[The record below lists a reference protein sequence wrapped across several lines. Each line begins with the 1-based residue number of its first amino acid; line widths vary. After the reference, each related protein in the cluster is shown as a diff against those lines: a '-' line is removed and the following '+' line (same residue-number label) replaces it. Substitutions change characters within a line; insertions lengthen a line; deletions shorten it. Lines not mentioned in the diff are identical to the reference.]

1 MKRNA
6 ASRLGST
13 LGASDRLTASSAPN
27 PRVALIIKR
36 SAYRVQV
43 EERKNGR
50 IKRLLAA
57 RDPAVAQLRAAH
69 EDHEATV
76 REVEAALSVLGVD
89 VAFIGSVGD
98 EFDARGLDLV
108 ITVGGDGTLLS
119 ASHSVADV
127 PILGIN
133 SAPEYSVGFFCGARR
148 GEATSAIGR
157 ALRSELRRAV
167 LTRMQVCVNGRVVAA
182 RVLNDALFCHASPA
196 ATSRYIVRLGDIEEE
211 QKSSGFWIGP
221 AAGSTAAQRS
231 AGGRVI
237 ALTSKRLQLVVRE
250 PYTPHGERYRL
261 RHALIP
267 PGVPL
272 VVRSKIADG
281 KIFIDGPNR
290 TIDVS
295 VGDVLEFTQA
305 NEALTVLGI
314 APTRRWGVDHDEPA
328 EPESRRSPH
337 RDSHAR

>member
-1 MKRNA
+1 MKR
-6 ASRLGST
+6 
-13 LGASDRLTASSAPN
+13 ASSTRRKTPVGANGLAAKSAPR
-27 PRVALIIKR
+27 PKVALIIKR

-50 IKRLLAA
+50 IQRLLAA
-57 RDPAVAQLRAAH
+57 HDPTVAHLRAAH
-69 EDHEATV
+69 EEHEATV
-76 REVEAALSVLGVD
+76 QEVKAALAVLGVD
-89 VAFIGSVGD
+89 IAFEGSVGD
-98 EFDARGLDLV
+98 AFDAHGLDLV

-148 GEATSAIGR
+148 GEAALAIGR
-157 ALRSELRRAV
+157 ALRGELRRAV

-182 RVLNDALFCHASPA
+182 RVLNDALFCHVSPA

-237 ALTSKRLQLVVRE
+237 PLTSKRLQLVVRE

-267 PGVPL
+267 PGTPL
-272 VVRSKIADG
+272 VVRSKMTDA
-281 KIFIDGPNR
+281 KLFIDGPNR
-290 TIDVS
+290 TIDVG
-295 VGDVLEFTQA
+295 VGDLLEFTQA
-305 NEALTVLGI
+305 SEALTVLGI

-328 EPESRRSPH
+328 SHPPSRVAHP
-337 RDSHAR
+337 DDHAR

>member
-1 MKRNA
+1 MKRDK
-6 ASRLGST
+6 ASRRSKTPEAADGL
-13 LGASDRLTASSAPN
+13 AKPDAPR
-27 PRVALIIKR
+27 PKAALIVKR

-50 IKRLLAA
+50 IQRLLAA
-57 RDPAVAQLRAAH
+57 DDPAVAHLRAAH
-69 EDHEATV
+69 EEHETTV
-76 REVEAALSVLGVD
+76 HEVRAALAVLGVD
-89 VAFIGSVGD
+89 IAFEGSVGD
-98 EFDARGLDLV
+98 TFDARGLDLV

-148 GEATSAIGR
+148 GEAALAIGR
-157 ALRSELRRAV
+157 ALRGELRRAV

-182 RVLNDALFCHASPA
+182 RVLNDALFCHVSPA

-267 PGVPL
+267 PGTPL
-272 VVRSKIADG
+272 VVRSKMTDA
-281 KIFIDGPNR
+281 KLFIDGPNR
-290 TIDVS
+290 TIDVG
-295 VGDVLEFTQA
+295 VGDLLEFTQA
-305 NEALTVLGI
+305 SEALTVLGI

-328 EPESRRSPH
+328 TAVTSRLSRR
-337 RDSHAR
+337 DDHAR

>member
-1 MKRNA
+1 MKR
-6 ASRLGST
+6 
-13 LGASDRLTASSAPN
+13 ASSARRKTPASSN
-27 PRVALIIKR
+27 GLAAKSAQKPKVVLIVKR

-50 IKRLLAA
+50 IQRLLDAH
-57 RDPAVAQLRAAH
+57 DPTVAHLRAAH
-69 EDHEATV
+69 EEHEATV
-76 REVEAALSVLGVD
+76 HEVKAALGALGVE
-89 VAFIGSVGD
+89 VAFEGSVGD
-98 EFDARGLDLV
+98 AFDARGLDLV

-148 GEATSAIGR
+148 GEAALAIGR
-157 ALRSELRRAV
+157 ALGGELRRAV

-182 RVLNDALFCHASPA
+182 RVLNDALFCHVSPA
-196 ATSRYIVRLGDIEEE
+196 ATSRYLVRLGDIEEE

-237 ALTSKRLQLVVRE
+237 PLTSKRLQLVVRE

-267 PGVPL
+267 PGTPL
-272 VVRSKIADG
+272 VVRSKMTDA
-281 KIFIDGPNR
+281 KLFIDGPNR
-290 TIDVS
+290 TIDVG
-295 VGDVLEFTQA
+295 VGDLLEFTQA
-305 NEALTVLGI
+305 SEALTVLGI
-314 APTRRWGVDHDEPA
+314 APTRRWGVDHDEP
-328 EPESRRSPH
+328 P
-337 RDSHAR
+337 SHAPSRAAQRDDHAR